1 MARNTQNRTM
11 FVLVSKTLQKINSD
25 LTSLKKEIVAKVIM
39 GDMSV
44 EDGMKK
50 YKEEADMLGVDK
62 VLEELN
68 AAQ

>member
-1 MARNTQNRTM
+1 M
-11 FVLVSKTLQKINSD
+11 
-25 LTSLKKEIVAKVIM
+25 TSLKKEIVAKVIM

-62 VLEELN
+62 ALEELN

>member
-1 MARNTQNRTM
+1 MCEKLQ
-11 FVLVSKTLQKINSD
+11 TLQKINSD